1 LLLKNKVALVT
12 AGASGMGRAAAELFA
27 ENGAHVIVV
36 DMNEPQ
42 AQETVDAIV
51 KKASRACDK
60 FARRPS
66 RALQQCGYTRSCW
79 NGYHI

>member
-1 LLLKNKVALVT
+1 MKERTLLLKNKVALVT

-42 AQETVDAIV
+42 AQRAGLPAMGGIGT
-51 KKASRACDK
+51 ASSLGTA
-60 FARRPS
+60 
-66 RALQQCGYTRSCW
+66 TR
-79 NGYHI
+79 